1 MKIKLLFTF
10 IVLLAGL
17 GPVLSAKP
25 PFEGLKPLP
34 QAPSRQLFGQD
45 GPINDDK
52 LYVSDQID
60 VSNIYPNPANE
71 QTSFDYV
78 LLNPALNAKITI
90 RNVLGSSM
98 GEFLLDR
105 NERSLSISVA
115 HYVPGVYFYTLTIDN
130 KNIVTKKLIIKR

>member
-1 MKIKLLFTF
+1 MKIKLLLTF
-10 IVLLAGL
+10 IVLLAST
-17 GPVLSAKP
+17 GPVLPAKP
-25 PFEGLKPLP
+25 PFEGAKPLP
-34 QAPSRQLFGQD
+34 QASSRLLFGQA
-45 GPINDDK
+45 GPVNDDK

-78 LLNPALNAKITI
+78 LLNPSLNAKITI
-90 RNVLGSSM
+90 RNVLGGMM

-105 NERSLSISVA
+105 NERNLNISVA